1 MKYIVKKQMRK
12 LKKERTFALLA
23 QNDAELE
30 RIEIELDRCRKIL
43 GTKEEHDAA
52 NEMDDEEAIVYLD
65 SLTAEYLQQVTDN
78 FSIRAE
84 TAAGRL
90 GVSLEQYEMFK
101 ERIIFNT
108 TQDGCEMYQQISL
121 F

>member
-1 MKYIVKKQMRK
+1 MKYIVKKQMYR
-12 LKKERTFALLA
+12 LKKERTFALL
-23 QNDAELE
+23 NHDDAELE
-30 RIEIELDRCRKIL
+30 RIAIELDRCRMLL

-52 NEMDDEEAIVYLD
+52 NEMDDEEAIVYLE
-65 SLTAEYLQQVTDN
+65 SLTAEYLQQVTEN
-78 FSIRAE
+78 FSVRTE

-90 GVSLEQYEMFK
+90 GVSLEQYEMFR
-101 ERIIFNT
+101 ERIIINA

>member
-1 MKYIVKKQMRK
+1 MKYIVKKQMHR
-12 LKKERTFALLA
+12 LKKERTFALL
-23 QNDAELE
+23 NHDDAELE
-30 RIEIELDRCRKIL
+30 RIAIELDRCREIL
-43 GTKEEHDAA
+43 GTKEDHDAI
-52 NEMDDEEAIVYLD
+52 NEMDDEEALIYLD
-65 SLTAEYLQQVTDN
+65 SLTAAYLQEMTDN
-78 FSIRAE
+78 FSVRAE

-101 ERIIFNT
+101 ERIIFNA